1 MTNSYSQG
9 TFLGAMLSRTTLY
22 VIMPLLFLV
31 GVVLLVKPQ
40 ILASRTKLKVPTV
53 RTIAIILTVICVVY
67 FAFVIFLS
75 ISFGQGPK
83 AG

>member
-1 MTNSYSQG
+1 MTNSYLQG
-9 TFLGAMLSRTTLY
+9 AFLEAMLSRTALY

-31 GVVLLVKPQ
+31 SVVLLVKPQ
-40 ILASRTKLKVPTV
+40 ILASRTKLKVSTV
-53 RTIAIILTVICVVY
+53 RTIAMILTAICVVY

-83 AG
+83 VG